1 MGASATAERP
11 GVAPTFRCTHCGLD
25 VPDGLVRDDEAKQFC
40 CEGCR
45 AAHAIISGCGLDRYY
60 ALRDAEVARGAAG
73 PAKVSGRKYAE
84 FDDPVFRQM
93 HARAVGGGTVSTEL
107 FLEGVHCAAC
117 VWLLEKLP
125 SILPG
130 VVEARLDLRRAI
142 LAVSWT
148 DSRVPLST
156 IARAI
161 DSLGYPV
168 HPARGLEVRRAR
180 AAEDRRMLVRMGVAG
195 ACAGN
200 VMLLAFALYA
210 GLFDAIEPQYLRTF
224 RGVSMGIT
232 WISLAW
238 PGMVFFRGALGAL
251 RVRTVN
257 LDVPIALGLLAGAI
271 WGTLN
276 TFRGVGEVYFDS
288 LSVLVFALLVGR
300 FIQHRQQRWSADAVE
315 LLFSL
320 TPTSAH
326 LVEEGGV
333 RDVPIEAIK
342 QGDLVEVRAGDSFPI
357 DGAVLQG
364 TSEVNE
370 SLLSG
375 ESRPVRRGT
384 GDRVAAGSVNL
395 SATLRVRVEATGE
408 HTRVGALMRMVEEA
422 GRRRAPIVRLADRI
436 ARWFVLGMLAL
447 ALGTGVVWAYVRPE
461 VAIENAVALLIVT
474 CPCAAGL
481 ATPLAMVV
489 SIGRAAGRGML
500 IKGADAV
507 ERLAQPGAIVLDK
520 TGTITQG
527 RLGLVRWEGDVQAR
541 PLVAALEAASSHP
554 IARALVRDLGVEQAV
569 PALDVHQTTGGGI
582 EGRVR
587 GRRVAVGSPAFV
599 RAIASHGTGD
609 AAWEAALVAQS
620 LTPVLVAVDGT
631 VVAGVGLGDP
641 IRGDAQASIDHLRAA
656 GWDVRILSG
665 DHPQVVSSV
674 AAALGVPQAEGGVS
688 PEGKLARVRELAKL
702 GPVVMVGDG
711 VNDAAALAAAGVGV
725 AVHGGAEASLAAA
738 DAYLSREGL
747 APLVELLDGSKR
759 VLHVIHRN
767 LGVSLFYN
775 VGAAALAMSGHIH
788 PIVAAILMPLSSLSV
803 LTLSFRSRTFG
814 GRP

>member
-1 MGASATAERP
+1 MAASLALQGP
-11 GVAPTFRCTHCGLD
+11 GVARACACTHCGLD
-25 VPDGLVRDDEAKQFC
+25 VPAGLMRAAEVTQFC

-93 HARAVGGGTVSTEL
+93 HARDLDAGFWSCEL

-125 SILPG
+125 SIIPG

-142 LAVSWT
+142 LRVSWT
-148 DSRVPLST
+148 DSAVPLSR

-161 DSLGYPV
+161 DSLGYPA

-210 GLFDAIEPQYLRTF
+210 GLFDAIERPYLQTF
-224 RGVSMGIT
+224 RWVSMGIALV
-232 WISLAW
+232 SLLW
-238 PGMVFFRGALGAL
+238 PGSVFFRSALGAL
-251 RVRTVN
+251 RARAVN
-257 LDVPIALGLLAGAI
+257 LDVPIALGLLAGTA

-276 TFRGVGEVYFDS
+276 TIRGVGEIYFDS

-320 TPTSAH
+320 TPTSAR
-326 LVEEGGV
+326 LVDRGAV
-333 RDVPIEAIK
+333 RDVPVEAVK
-342 QGDLVEVRAGDSFPI
+342 AGDVVEVRAGDSLPI
-357 DGAVLQG
+357 DGVVIEGA
-364 TSEVNE
+364 SEINE

-375 ESRPVRRGT
+375 ESRPVRRGE

-408 HTRVGALMRMVEEA
+408 HTRVGLLMRMVEEA
-422 GRRRAPIVRLADRI
+422 GRRRAPIVRFADRI
-436 ARWFVLGMLAL
+436 ARWFVLAMLVLAL
-447 ALGTGVVWAYVRPE
+447 ATGVVWAFLRPGA
-461 VAIENAVALLIVT
+461 AIENAVALLIVT

-489 SIGRAAGRGML
+489 SIGRAARRGML

-507 ERLAQPGAIVLDK
+507 ERLAHPGTIVLDK

-541 PLVAALEAASSHP
+541 ALVAALEGQSAHP
-554 IARALVRDLGVEQAV
+554 IARALVRDLGDDG
-569 PALDVHQTTGGGI
+569 PATVQDVHQTTGGGI
-582 EGRVR
+582 VGRV
-587 GRRVAVGSPAFV
+587 GGVPVAAGSPAFV
-599 RAIASHGTGD
+599 RARASHDGAD
-609 AAWEAALVAQS
+609 EAWERSLVGEA
-620 LTPVLVAVDGT
+620 LTPVLVAVNGR
-631 VVAGVGLGDP
+631 VVAAAGLGDP
-641 IRGDAQASIDHLRAA
+641 IRADARASIDHLRAA
-656 GWDVRILSG
+656 GWDVQILSG
-665 DHPQVVSSV
+665 DHPQVVASV
-674 AAALGVPQAEGGVS
+674 AATLGVAHAHGGIS
-688 PEGKLARVRELAKL
+688 PEGKLDRIRSLARTA
-702 GPVVMVGDG
+702 PVVMVGDG

-738 DAYLSREGL
+738 DVYLSREGL
-747 APLVELLDGSKR
+747 APLVELLDGSRR
-759 VLHVIHRN
+759 VLGVIHRN

-814 GRP
+814 ARP